1 MSTVIICIIF
11 AAYSVGV
18 YFLGYSDGKTAE
30 QENHMFEKLDSL
42 IARVKPEQGGDKRT
56 FDTVRLAICAAITKT
71 ASVRSASCAN
81 MKSQQ
86 FVKIAGIVHTMGLV
100 AWNQIA
106 VIVGSENPG

>member
-42 IARVKPEQGGDKRT
+42 IARVKPEQGGDK
-56 FDTVRLAICAAITKT
+56 
-71 ASVRSASCAN
+71 
-81 MKSQQ
+81 
-86 FVKIAGIVHTMGLV
+86 
-100 AWNQIA
+100 
-106 VIVGSENPG
+106 